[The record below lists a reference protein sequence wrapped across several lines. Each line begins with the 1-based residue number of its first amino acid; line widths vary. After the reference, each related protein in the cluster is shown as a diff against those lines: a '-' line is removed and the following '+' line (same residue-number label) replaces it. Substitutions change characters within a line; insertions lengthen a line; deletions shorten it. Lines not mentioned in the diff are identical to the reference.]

1 MADPRWKDNHRFKI
15 DYGLPRRRQEISKR
29 AFKDKYTTLKNLVP
43 EGIGGLNEGIRF
55 VRDNLDGHR
64 YVEKQ
69 FDPTSHV
76 LLREL
81 LLLHVLDHPNVI
93 RYHDGFI
100 DKSSWHHP
108 TASLYMDFCNLK
120 DAQRLIDKY
129 HRRNARKPE
138 AHHDYIPEAFI
149 WHIFRSL
156 AYALQYIHFG
166 IGVDDERNHEE
177 LDVAVRHEKYCQKVW
192 PMIIHRDIKPGNIFF
207 KKVPPVFGSTVTVKR
222 GKFSRIFS
230 RSKRKK
236 RYFPQLPKVILGDF
250 GLALPY
256 NDPDWNDEQGIHG
269 TCHWMAPELPK
280 SYAQSDVWA
289 VGAVILALCRQLPDG
304 VLKPPPDDW
313 TEGEEAWSMHPDARK
328 GIRDRGLGEHYS
340 VQLEF
345 VVGECL
351 HFSRER
357 RPLAFKLLA
366 MIDEG
371 ERGAREAGYLEED
384 MIPPFVWG
392 GAQDTL
398 HGRKPM
404 PPGGKKVRFEDDI

>member
-100 DKSSWHHP
+100 DKTSWNHP

-156 AYALQYIHFG
+156 ACALQYIHFG
-166 IGVDDERNHEE
+166 IDVDDERSLEE

-207 KKVPPVFGSTVTVKR
+207 KK
-222 GKFSRIFS
+222 
-230 RSKRKK
+230 
-236 RYFPQLPKVILGDF
+236 

-280 SYAQSDVWA
+280 TYAQSDVWA

-328 GIRDRGLGEHYS
+328 GIRDRGVGEDYS

-351 HFSRER
+351 HFSREK

-404 PPGGKKVRFEDDI
+404 PPGGKKVRFDDDI

>member
-1 MADPRWKDNHRFKI
+1 
-15 DYGLPRRRQEISKR
+15 
-29 AFKDKYTTLKNLVP
+29 
-43 EGIGGLNEGIRF
+43 
-55 VRDNLDGHR
+55 
-64 YVEKQ
+64 
-69 FDPTSHV
+69 
-76 LLREL
+76 
-81 LLLHVLDHPNVI
+81 
-93 RYHDGFI
+93 
-100 DKSSWHHP
+100 
-108 TASLYMDFCNLK
+108 
-120 DAQRLIDKY
+120 
-129 HRRNARKPE
+129 
-138 AHHDYIPEAFI
+138 
-149 WHIFRSL
+149 
-156 AYALQYIHFG
+156 
-166 IGVDDERNHEE
+166 
-177 LDVAVRHEKYCQKVW
+177 
-192 PMIIHRDIKPGNIFF
+192 
-207 KKVPPVFGSTVTVKR
+207 
-222 GKFSRIFS
+222 
-230 RSKRKK
+230 
-236 RYFPQLPKVILGDF
+236 
-250 GLALPY
+250 
-256 NDPDWNDEQGIHG
+256 
-269 TCHWMAPELPK
+269 MAPELPK
-280 SYAQSDVWA
+280 TYAQSDVWA

-404 PPGGKKVRFEDDI
+404 PPGGKKVRFEDNI